1 MTRILCDWKTLLKRF
16 FMHKTF
22 LSLGALFGGIAVALG
37 AFGAHGLKGIVSP
50 DVVSVFQTGVQ
61 YQMYHTLALLVV
73 ALVYDRLPNKWIK
86 WSGYLFSCGI
96 LFFSGSLYLITALK
110 AEERSIPVL
119 IGVITPIGGLLFILG
134 WLSFLIGAFKKN
146 DLKGQG

>member
-1 MTRILCDWKTLLKRF
+1 MKKF

-22 LSLGALFGGIAVALG
+22 LSLGAIFGGIGVALG
-37 AFGAHGLKGIVSP
+37 AFGAHSLKKIASA

-73 ALVYDRLPNKWIK
+73 AIVFERLPNKWIK
-86 WSGYLFSCGI
+86 WSGYFFSFGI

-110 AEERSIPVL
+110 AEESSIPAF
-119 IGVITPIGGLLFILG
+119 IGTITPIGGLLFILG
-134 WLSFLIGAFKKN
+134 WLSFLIGLFKKN
-146 DLKGQG
+146 DLERQG

>member
-1 MTRILCDWKTLLKRF
+1 
-16 FMHKTF
+16 MHKTF

-37 AFGAHGLKGIVSP
+37 AFGAHSLKQIVST

-73 ALVYDRLPNKWIK
+73 AIVFERLPNKWIR
-86 WSGYLFSCGI
+86 WSGYLFSFGI

-110 AEERSIPVL
+110 AEERSIPAL
-119 IGVITPIGGLLFILG
+119 IGAITPIGGLLFILA
-134 WLSFLIGAFKKN
+134 WFSFLVGLFKRN
-146 DLKGQG
+146 

>member
-1 MTRILCDWKTLLKRF
+1 
-16 FMHKTF
+16 MHKTF

-37 AFGAHGLKGIVSP
+37 AFGAHSLKKIVSA

-73 ALVYDRLPNKWIK
+73 AIVYERLPNRWIK
-86 WSGYLFSCGI
+86 WSGTLFSFGI

-110 AEERSIPVL
+110 AEERSIPAF
-119 IGVITPIGGLLFILG
+119 IGALTPVGGLLFILG
-134 WLSFLIGAFKKN
+134 WLSFLVGLFKRS
-146 DLKGQG
+146 

>member
-1 MTRILCDWKTLLKRF
+1 
-16 FMHKTF
+16 MHKTF

-37 AFGAHGLKGIVSP
+37 AFGAHSLKQIVST

-73 ALVYDRLPNKWIK
+73 AIVFERLPNKWIR
-86 WSGYLFSCGI
+86 WSGYLFSFGI

-110 AEERSIPVL
+110 AEERSIPAL
-119 IGVITPIGGLLFILG
+119 IGAITPIGGLLFILA
-134 WLSFLIGAFKKN
+134 WLSFLVGLFKRN
-146 DLKGQG
+146 

>member
-1 MTRILCDWKTLLKRF
+1 
-16 FMHKTF
+16 MHKTF

-61 YQMYHTLALLVV
+61 YQMYHTLALLVI

-86 WSGYLFSCGI
+86 WSGYLFSSGI

-146 DLKGQG
+146 DLEGQG

>member
-1 MTRILCDWKTLLKRF
+1 
-16 FMHKTF
+16 MHKTF

-37 AFGAHGLKGIVSP
+37 AFGAHGLKKIVSP

-73 ALVYDRLPNKWIK
+73 AIVYERLPNKWIK
-86 WSGYLFSCGI
+86 SSGYLFSFGM

-110 AEERSIPVL
+110 AEERSIPAL
-119 IGVITPIGGLLFILG
+119 IGAITPIGGLLFILG
-134 WLSFLIGAFKKN
+134 WLSFLVGL
-146 DLKGQG
+146 LKRS

>member
-1 MTRILCDWKTLLKRF
+1 
-16 FMHKTF
+16 MHKTF

-37 AFGAHGLKGIVSP
+37 AFGAHGLKKIVST

-73 ALVYDRLPNKWIK
+73 AIVYERLPNKWIK
-86 WSGYLFSCGI
+86 WSGYLFSFGI

-110 AEERSIPVL
+110 AEESSIPPI
-119 IGVITPIGGLLFILG
+119 IGAITPIGGLLFILG
-134 WLSFLIGAFKKN
+134 WLSFLIGLFKRS
-146 DLKGQG
+146 

>member
-1 MTRILCDWKTLLKRF
+1 
-16 FMHKTF
+16 MHKTF

-119 IGVITPIGGLLFILG
+119 IGVITPIGVMTPINAGIDF
-134 WLSFLIGAFKKN
+134 SSAFKAVIR
-146 DLKGQG
+146 

>member
-1 MTRILCDWKTLLKRF
+1 MKKF

-37 AFGAHGLKGIVSP
+37 AFGAHGLKKIVST

-73 ALVYDRLPNKWIK
+73 AIVFERLPNKWIK
-86 WSGYLFSCGI
+86 WSGYLFSFGI

-110 AEERSIPVL
+110 AEERSIPAF
-119 IGVITPIGGLLFILG
+119 IGAITPIGGLLFILA
-134 WLSFLIGAFKKN
+134 WLSFLIGLFKGN
-146 DLKGQG
+146 

>member
-1 MTRILCDWKTLLKRF
+1 
-16 FMHKTF
+16 MHKTF

-37 AFGAHGLKGIVSP
+37 AFGAHSLKQIVST

-73 ALVYDRLPNKWIK
+73 AIVFERLPNKWIR
-86 WSGYLFSCGI
+86 WSGYLFSFGI

-110 AEERSIPVL
+110 AEERSIPAL
-119 IGVITPIGGLLFILG
+119 IGAITPIGGLLFILA
-134 WLSFLIGAFKKN
+134 WLSFLIGLFKRN
-146 DLKGQG
+146 

>member
-1 MTRILCDWKTLLKRF
+1 
-16 FMHKTF
+16 MHKTF

-37 AFGAHGLKGIVSP
+37 AFGAHSLKQIVSS

-73 ALVYDRLPNKWIK
+73 AIVFERLPNKWIR
-86 WSGYLFSCGI
+86 WSGYLLSFGI

-110 AEERSIPVL
+110 AEERSIPAL
-119 IGVITPIGGLLFILG
+119 IGAITPIGGLLFILA
-134 WLSFLIGAFKKN
+134 WLSFLIGLFKRN
-146 DLKGQG
+146 

>member
-1 MTRILCDWKTLLKRF
+1 
-16 FMHKTF
+16 MHKTF

-37 AFGAHGLKGIVSP
+37 AFGAHSLKNIVSS

-73 ALVYDRLPNKWIK
+73 AIVYERLPNQWIR
-86 WSGYLFSCGI
+86 WSGYLFSFGI

-134 WLSFLIGAFKKN
+134 WLSFLIGLFQKN

>member
-1 MTRILCDWKTLLKRF
+1 
-16 FMHKTF
+16 MHKTF

-37 AFGAHGLKGIVSP
+37 AFGAHSLKNIVSS

-61 YQMYHTLALLVV
+61 CQMYHTLALLVV
-73 ALVYDRLPNKWIK
+73 AIVYERLPNQWIR
-86 WSGYLFSCGI
+86 WSGYLFSFGI

>member
-1 MTRILCDWKTLLKRF
+1 
-16 FMHKTF
+16 MHKTF

-37 AFGAHGLKGIVSP
+37 AFGVHGLKGIVSP

-61 YQMYHTLALLVV
+61 YQMYHTLALLVI

-86 WSGYLFSCGI
+86 WSGYLFSSGI

>member
-1 MTRILCDWKTLLKRF
+1 
-16 FMHKTF
+16 MHKTF

-37 AFGAHGLKGIVSP
+37 AFGAHGLKKIVST

-73 ALVYDRLPNKWIK
+73 AIVFERLPNKWIR
-86 WSGYLFSCGI
+86 WSGYFFSFGI

-110 AEERSIPVL
+110 ADERSVPAF
-119 IGVITPIGGLLFILG
+119 IGAITPIGGLLFIVA
-134 WLSFLIGAFKKN
+134 WLSFLVGLVKRN
-146 DLKGQG
+146 